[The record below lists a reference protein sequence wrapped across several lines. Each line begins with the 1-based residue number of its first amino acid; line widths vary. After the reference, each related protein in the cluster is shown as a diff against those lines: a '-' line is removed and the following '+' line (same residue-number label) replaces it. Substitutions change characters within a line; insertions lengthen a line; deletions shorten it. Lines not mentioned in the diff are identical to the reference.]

1 MSETAVKPQ
10 TESGSSPITPGTKK
24 RQSPPPIELVYRQV
38 FDMIDAK
45 LYGFEA
51 QIRINNAKLG
61 TLSPELFMP
70 IAERSNQAV
79 ELGKWSFVEMSD
91 MVRRQREKDRV
102 IARMFM
108 PVSVKYFC
116 KRYFTDNVMRQ
127 IEKAALEPDQVCVML
142 SASSLLEKPQGLDE
156 AFALAKE
163 KGLEIAVTGIGE
175 EGLALSQ
182 LGEYPID
189 YLRFDVTFVDQLL
202 SNERAKEIAN
212 TLGELG
218 TRLGAQLMADGVNS
232 KEHAEALQ
240 SIGCSFMQGAYIGD
254 FVRENQMFG

>member
-1 MSETAVKPQ
+1 MSEEKIQ
-10 TESGSSPITPGTKK
+10 TEQQSSASPIAPGTKK

-45 LYGFEA
+45 LYGFES

-61 TLSPELFMP
+61 TMSPELFMP

-91 MVRRQREKDRV
+91 MIRRQREKDHT
-102 IARMFM
+102 IAHIFM
-108 PVSVKYFC
+108 PVSMKYFC
-116 KRYFTDNVMRQ
+116 KRYFVDNVLRQ
-127 IEKAALEPDQVCVML
+127 IEKAGLEPSQVCVML
-142 SASSLLEKPQGLDE
+142 SASSFLEKPQNLSE
-156 AFALAKE
+156 SFALVKE
-163 KGLEIAVTGIGE
+163 KGLEVAVTGVGG
-175 EGLALSQ
+175 EGLSITQ

-189 YLRFDVTFVDQLL
+189 YLRFDASFVDQLL
-202 SNERAKEIAN
+202 TNERAKEIAN

-218 TRLGAQLMADGVNS
+218 TKLGAQLMADGVDT
-232 KEHAEALQ
+232 KEHSEALQ
-240 SIGCSFMQGAYIGD
+240 SIGCSFMEGAYIGE